1 MTDKSTKPKW
11 VDPNPIDEELVF
23 VGEMGVAGVID
34 GKLPNG
40 DLYEWSKQNR
50 KYKRRLKKPRL

>member
-1 MTDKSTKPKW
+1 MKDKPKW
-11 VDPNPIDEELVF
+11 VLDKEQIRHDEEIVF

-40 DLYEWSKQNR
+40 EDYEWSKQNR
-50 KYKRRLKKPRL
+50 KHKRRLKKPRL

>member
-1 MTDKSTKPKW
+1 MTESSTKPKW
-11 VDPNPIDEELVF
+11 VDPKPKDEELIF

-40 DLYEWSKQNR
+40 EPYEWSKQNR
-50 KYKRRLKKPRL
+50 KHKRRLRKPKL